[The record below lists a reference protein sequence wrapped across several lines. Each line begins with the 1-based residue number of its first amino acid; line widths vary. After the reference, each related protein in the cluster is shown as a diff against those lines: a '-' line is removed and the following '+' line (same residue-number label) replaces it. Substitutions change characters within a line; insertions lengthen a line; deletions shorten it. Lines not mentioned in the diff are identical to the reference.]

1 MQSVVHET
9 RQKWSLTQNAFDGLL
24 ASLGADRDV
33 AANRYL
39 RVRRDLVRLFE
50 WRGCS
55 TPDDYADETMNR
67 CARKIAQ
74 GEQIRDL
81 RTYSIGVARML
92 VREMARERCRRE
104 RPFDEALEP
113 CTTPCASPND
123 CEDRAEALRQ
133 SLDELSQDDRFLIL
147 NYYEGDKRERIKTR
161 KMLSE
166 LFGIGA
172 STLRMR
178 ALRIREKLQL
188 CTENHLQGQD
198 CTLSSL

>member
-1 MQSVVHET
+1 MQSVPHGT
-9 RQKWSLTQNAFDGLL
+9 NQKWSLTQNAFDGLL

-39 RVRRDLVRLFE
+39 GVRRDLVRLFE

-55 TPDDYADETMNR
+55 TPDEYADETMNR

-81 RTYSIGVARML
+81 KTYSIGVARML
-92 VREMARERCRRE
+92 VREMARDRWRRQC
-104 RPFDEALEP
+104 PLDEALEP
-113 CTTPCASPND
+113 CTTPCPSHD
-123 CEDRAEALRQ
+123 DQEDRFEALRQ
-133 SLDELSQDDRFLIL
+133 SLDELSHDDRFLIL
-147 NYYEGDKRERIKTR
+147 NYYEGDKSVRIKNR

-166 LFGIGA
+166 SFGIGA

-188 CTENHLQGQD
+188 GTEKA
-198 CTLSSL
+198 SSV

>member
-39 RVRRDLVRLFE
+39 RVRKDLVRLFE

-81 RTYSIGVARML
+81 KTYSIGVARML

-104 RPFDEALEP
+104 RPLDEALEP
-113 CTTPCASPND
+113 CTTPCASHND

-147 NYYEGDKRERIKTR
+147 NYYEGDKREKIKTR

>member
-1 MQSVVHET
+1 MQSVMHGT

-24 ASLGADRDV
+24 ASLGPDRDV

-39 RVRRDLVRLFE
+39 GVRRDLVRLFE

-55 TPDDYADETMNR
+55 TPDEYADETMNR

-81 RTYSIGVARML
+81 KTYSIGVARML
-92 VREMARERCRRE
+92 VREMARDRCRRE
-104 RPFDEALEP
+104 RPLDEALEP
-113 CTTPCASPND
+113 WTTPCDSHND
-123 CEDRAEALRQ
+123 REDRVEALRQ

-147 NYYEGDKRERIKTR
+147 NYSEGDKSERIKTR

-188 CTENHLQGQD
+188 CTENHLQGQGQ
-198 CTLSSL
+198 TAFI

>member
-1 MQSVVHET
+1 MQSVHET

-24 ASLGADRDV
+24 SSFGADRDA
-33 AANRYL
+33 AANQYL
-39 RVRRDLVRLFE
+39 GVRRDLVRLFE

-55 TPDDYADETMNR
+55 TPDEYADETMNR

-74 GEQIRDL
+74 GEQIRDVK
-81 RTYSIGVARML
+81 TYSIGVARML
-92 VREMARERCRRE
+92 VREMAREHCRRE
-104 RPFDEALEP
+104 RPLDEALEP
-113 CTTPCASPND
+113 CTTSCTSYND
-123 CEDRAEALRQ
+123 REERFKAFTQ

-147 NYYEGDKRERIKTR
+147 NYYEGDKGERIKTR

-166 LFGIGA
+166 MFGIGA

-188 CTENHLQGQD
+188 CTHNHLQGQ
-198 CTLSSL
+198 TAFI